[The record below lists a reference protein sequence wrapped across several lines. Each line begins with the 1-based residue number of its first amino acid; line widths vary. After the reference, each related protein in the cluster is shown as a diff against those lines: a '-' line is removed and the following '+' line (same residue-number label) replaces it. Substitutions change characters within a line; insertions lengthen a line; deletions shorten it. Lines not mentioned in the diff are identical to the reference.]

1 MTKAFKKG
9 FVSGFTSPMIL
20 LVPSHIKRSEKFSGS
35 VAEAWSSV
43 GRSLS
48 IATDRQGKIIGQRTG
63 KSKKHNT
70 AA

>member
-9 FVSGFTSPMIL
+9 FVFGFTSSMNL
-20 LVPSHIKRSEKFSGS
+20 LTHSHIKRSGKFNGS
-35 VAEAWSSV
+35 VAEAWSGV

-48 IATDRQGKIIGQRTG
+48 IATDRQGKLIGQTTG